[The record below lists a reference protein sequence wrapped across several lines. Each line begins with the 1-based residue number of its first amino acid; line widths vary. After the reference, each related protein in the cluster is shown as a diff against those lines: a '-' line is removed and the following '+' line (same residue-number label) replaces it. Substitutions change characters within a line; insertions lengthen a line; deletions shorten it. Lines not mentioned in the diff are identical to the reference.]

1 MKNDIQKLLD
11 GIYNEARRE
20 EFSIDKEV
28 YESCKRDP
36 LKPIL
41 YAGTLKSQICFLG
54 RDLGR
59 DEVKNAQPL
68 YGSAGKLIRQ
78 GLHIALFG
86 NEAVN
91 SKELQN
97 AADKVLLTNLVPYK
111 PVGNKAYP
119 VKVKK
124 RFRPFIETLLICHW
138 SGNLIIP
145 LGNES
150 LKWFRHY
157 SKEDIA
163 VFMKDPDRFEKTQKI
178 ILSSK
183 IDGKVYQKTVTVA
196 PLPHPSPLNQ
206 KYYQKFPQM
215 LQNRLEQ
222 IGLKV

>member
-1 MKNDIQKLLD
+1 MKKDIKKLMD
-11 GIYNEARRE
+11 NIYNEAKRE

-28 YESCKRDP
+28 YEICKRDH

-41 YAGTLKSQICFLG
+41 YAGTLQSQICFLG

-78 GLHIALFG
+78 GLHFALFG
-86 NEAVN
+86 KEAVN
-91 SKELQN
+91 SKELQE

-111 PVGNKAYP
+111 PIGNKAYP

-124 RFRPFIETLLICHW
+124 RFRPFIEELLICHW

-150 LKWFRHY
+150 LKWFTHY
-157 SKEDIA
+157 SKENITN
-163 VFMKDPDRFEKTQKI
+163 FMKSTERFEKTQEVT
-178 ILSSK
+178 LTSK
-183 IDGKVYQKTVTVA
+183 IDGKVYEKSVTVA

-215 LQNRLEQ
+215 LQERLNQ
-222 IGLKV
+222 VRFRK